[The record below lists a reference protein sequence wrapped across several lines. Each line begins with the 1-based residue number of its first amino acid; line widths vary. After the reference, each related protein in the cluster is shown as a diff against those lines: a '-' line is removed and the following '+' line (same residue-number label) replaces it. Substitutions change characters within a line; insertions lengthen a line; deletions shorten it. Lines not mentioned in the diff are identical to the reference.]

1 MMSYGGGHLG
11 FVVFWCYFGGER
23 LVALAVSVP
32 GNHKMAQMKGEDVLM
47 SIDVLVI
54 MLLLHVTMEKSIN
67 MVARPSYML
76 SMFVH

>member
-1 MMSYGGGHLG
+1 MVANTFDLC
-11 FVVFWCYFGGER
+11 VFLCYFGGER
-23 LVALAVSVP
+23 LVNLFSLAVSVP

-54 MLLLHVTMEKSIN
+54 MLLRQVTMEKSIN